1 MNRDDYNGLYSTNP
15 RLAVVMMLAMFSL
28 GGIPPF
34 AGFFSKF
41 FIFAAAA
48 EQGEYLLVFLA
59 LATIIISLLLSAGG
73 KGDVHQPLGHSYRYY
88 QERQDVVAGTDGLHH
103 RCCGSGLYQSTLR
116 EHHTLVIRYLIL
128 IPFIIKKEKIQL
140 GFSFFMHDNQT

>member
-1 MNRDDYNGLYSTNP
+1 MGKVNRDDYNGLYSTNP

-59 LATIIISLLLSAGG
+59 LANTIISLFYYLLVVKAMFIN
-73 KGDVHQPLGHSYRYY
+73 HS
-88 QERQDVVAGTDGLHH
+88 DTPIVTIKSDKMSLLALTVCTIGVV
-103 RCCGSGLYQSTLR
+103 
-116 EHHTLVIRYLIL
+116 V
-128 IPFIIKKEKIQL
+128 L
-140 GFSFFMHDNQT
+140 GFISPLYESIIHWSFGI